1 MTTAAPSVFLRGL
14 SRRQLIACDAVLA
27 VGVAVLGW
35 LAAAEVPLSS
45 SRVSWHEPAWVSVL
59 IGVLLGVPVAARR
72 LRPEAA
78 AWSAIALCVFA
89 SGTGA
94 IPDYAGIAPS
104 LVLGLVLYTVGTD
117 VRRRRS
123 VLVVIL
129 GIAVLGVAFVWS
141 TREPYQAGLVL
152 WVLGI
157 CWTLGRAIRERRA
170 YAAQSATQATEL
182 ALRAER
188 LRIARDLH
196 DIVAHN
202 MSVIVVRATV
212 ADHIA
217 EVRPEE
223 LRESLRLI
231 ATTSR
236 ETLAQLR
243 GAVGALRAEA
253 VVAPTPGLADLGELV
268 AAARSAGLAVD
279 LEVRGDRA
287 VPESVGV
294 AVFRL
299 VQEAVTNV
307 LKHARATTCRI
318 EVDLAPGEVRLKV
331 TDNGKGV
338 GPAADGSGGA
348 GAATAMATRATGR
361 MGAAIGGTG
370 TAIGGTGA
378 GYGIGGTGAGYGI
391 GGAGGGGVAI
401 GGVGGGGVAIGGVGG
416 GGVGGGVDGGGGDE
430 AGGTTGQ
437 GLIGMRERAAMFGGE
452 LVAGPGPEGGWR
464 VATTL
469 RYSA

>member
-1 MTTAAPSVFLRGL
+1 
-14 SRRQLIACDAVLA
+14 
-27 VGVAVLGW
+27 
-35 LAAAEVPLSS
+35 
-45 SRVSWHEPAWVSVL
+45 
-59 IGVLLGVPVAARR
+59 
-72 LRPEAA
+72 
-78 AWSAIALCVFA
+78 
-89 SGTGA
+89 
-94 IPDYAGIAPS
+94 
-104 LVLGLVLYTVGTD
+104 
-117 VRRRRS
+117 
-123 VLVVIL
+123 
-129 GIAVLGVAFVWS
+129 
-141 TREPYQAGLVL
+141 
-152 WVLGI
+152 
-157 CWTLGRAIRERRA
+157 
-170 YAAQSATQATEL
+170 
-182 ALRAER
+182 
-188 LRIARDLH
+188 
-196 DIVAHN
+196 

-223 LRESLRLI
+223 MRESLRLI

-253 VVAPTPGLADLGELV
+253 VVAPTPGLADLGDLV

-294 AVFRL
+294 AVFRV

-318 EVDLAPGEVRLKV
+318 EVDLTPGEVRLEV
-331 TDNGKGV
+331 TDNGKG
-338 GPAADGSGGA
+338 AATDSSKGA
-348 GAATAMATRATGR
+348 GAATDGSGRGGTATVMATRATDR

-370 TAIGGTGA
+370 GATAGIRGTGEA
-378 GYGIGGTGAGYGI
+378 IR
-391 GGAGGGGVAI
+391 GAGGSSSATGGTRGAGSPI
-401 GGVGGGGVAIGGVGG
+401 AGIRDAGDGIAGLGEGGASAG
-416 GGVGGGVDGGGGDE
+416 DGGGGEGGGREVVGE
-430 AGGTTGQ
+430 ATGQ

-464 VATTL
+464 VAATL